1 MDRPVIYFDNNATTM
16 VAPEVTEAMLP
27 FFRDYWGN
35 PSSMHTFGGQVARF
49 VEEGREKVAAML
61 GCHPEEI
68 LFTSCGTESD
78 NTAIWSA
85 LRTQPS
91 KRHIITTCVEH
102 PAILQ
107 TCAFWERQGY
117 RITRLGV
124 DGKGR
129 LNLDEY
135 RDALD
140 DDTAIV
146 SIMFA
151 NNEVGNIY
159 PIPEMAEIAKE
170 RGILFHTDAVQAAGK
185 VPIDLARMPIDML
198 SISGHKLHA
207 PKGIGILYIRKG
219 VPFRPFIRGGHQ
231 ERGRRGGTENVPYI
245 VGLGVACELATQHM
259 EEEIVRVSAL
269 RDRLEAGICAAVPD
283 TLINGDV
290 EHRLPGTTNIA
301 FKNIE
306 GEAVLLM
313 LNRDCICASSGSAC
327 TSGSLE
333 PSHVL
338 SAMGIPF
345 KYAHSSTRL
354 SLCRYNTEEEVDYV
368 ISHIPP
374 AIKTLRDL
382 SPFKD

>member
-1 MDRPVIYFDNNATTM
+1 MKPIYFDNNATTM
-16 VAPEVTEAMLP
+16 VAPEVTEAMIP
-27 FFRDYWGN
+27 FFKEYWGN
-35 PSSMHTFGGQVARF
+35 PSSMHTFGGQVAKY
-49 VEEGREKVAAML
+49 VDEGRQKVADML
-61 GCHPEEI
+61 NCHPQEI
-68 LFTSCGTESD
+68 IFTSCATESD

-85 LRTQPS
+85 LQTQPT
-91 KRHIITTCVEH
+91 KRHIITTAVEH

-117 RITRLGV
+117 RVTRLGV
-124 DGKGR
+124 DNKGR

-146 SIMFA
+146 SIMWA

-159 PIPEMAEIAKE
+159 PIKKMAEMARE

-185 VPIDLARMPIDML
+185 IPLDLADVPVDML

-207 PKGIGILYIRKG
+207 PKGIGLLFVRKG
-219 VPFRPFIRGGHQ
+219 VLFRPFMRGGHQ
-231 ERGRRGGTENVPYI
+231 EKGRRAGTENVPYI
-245 VGLGVACELATQHM
+245 VGLGVACQLAKDSMHDELT
-259 EEEIVRVSAL
+259 RVAAL
-269 RDRLEAGICAAVPD
+269 RDRLEKGIVSQIPD
-283 TLINGDV
+283 TLVNGDTENRV
-290 EHRLPGTTNIA
+290 PNTTNIS
-301 FKNIE
+301 FRNIE
-306 GEAVLLM
+306 GEAILLM
-313 LNRDCICASSGSAC
+313 LNQYNICASSGSAC

-338 SAMGIPF
+338 HAMGVSF

-354 SLCRYNTEEEVDYV
+354 SLSRYNTQEEVDFA
-368 ISHIPP
+368 ISKFPEII
-374 AIKTLRDL
+374 ATLRKL

>member
-1 MDRPVIYFDNNATTM
+1 MKPIYFDNNATTM
-16 VAPEVTEAMLP
+16 VAPEVTEAMIP
-27 FFRDYWGN
+27 FFKEYWGN
-35 PSSMHTFGGQVARF
+35 PSSMHTFGGQVAKY
-49 VEEGREKVAAML
+49 VDEGRQKVADML
-61 GCHPEEI
+61 NCHPQEI
-68 LFTSCGTESD
+68 IFTSCATESD

-85 LRTQPS
+85 LQTQPT
-91 KRHIITTCVEH
+91 KRHIITTAVEH

-117 RITRLGV
+117 RVTRLGV
-124 DGKGR
+124 DNKGR

-146 SIMFA
+146 SIMWA

-159 PIPEMAEIAKE
+159 PIKKMAEMARE

-185 VPIDLARMPIDML
+185 IPLDLADVPVDML

-207 PKGIGILYIRKG
+207 PKGIGLLFVRKG
-219 VPFRPFIRGGHQ
+219 VLFRPFMRGGHQ
-231 ERGRRGGTENVPYI
+231 EKGRRAGTENVPYI
-245 VGLGVACELATQHM
+245 VGLGVACQLAKDSMHDELT
-259 EEEIVRVSAL
+259 RVAAL
-269 RDRLEAGICAAVPD
+269 RDRLEKGIESQIPD
-283 TLINGDV
+283 TLVNGDTENRV
-290 EHRLPGTTNIA
+290 PNTTNIS
-301 FKNIE
+301 FRNIE
-306 GEAVLLM
+306 GEAILLM
-313 LNRDCICASSGSAC
+313 LNQYNICASSGSAC

-338 SAMGIPF
+338 HAMGVPF

-354 SLCRYNTEEEVDYV
+354 SLSRYNTQEEVDFA
-368 ISHIPP
+368 ISKFPEII
-374 AIKTLRDL
+374 ATLRKL

>member
-1 MDRPVIYFDNNATTM
+1 MDTIYFDNNATTM
-16 VAPEVTEAMLP
+16 VAPEVTQAMQP
-27 FFRDYWGN
+27 FFTTYWGN
-35 PSSMHTFGGQVARF
+35 PSSMHTFGGQVAKY
-49 VEEGREKVAAML
+49 VDEGREKIADML
-61 GCHPEEI
+61 GAKPSEI
-68 LFTSCGTESD
+68 IFTSCGTESD

-85 LRTQPS
+85 LQTQPK
-91 KRHIITTCVEH
+91 KRHIVTTAVEH

-107 TCAFWERQGY
+107 TAAFWERQGY
-117 RITRLGV
+117 RVTRLGV
-124 DGKGR
+124 DEKGR

-140 DDTAIV
+140 EDTAIV

-159 PIPEMAEIAKE
+159 PIQEMAEIAKE
-170 RGILFHTDAVQAAGK
+170 RDILFHTDAVQAAGK
-185 VPIDLARMPIDML
+185 IPIDLSKLPVDML

-207 PKGIGILYIRKG
+207 PKGIGILYVRKG
-219 VPFRPFIRGGHQ
+219 VIFRPFIRGGHQ
-231 ERGRRGGTENVPYI
+231 EHGRRAGTENVPYI
-245 VGLGVACELATQHM
+245 VGLGVACQLAKESMHDELT
-259 EEEIVRVSAL
+259 RVAAL
-269 RDRLEAGICAAVPD
+269 RDRLEQGITAAVPD
-283 TLINGDV
+283 TRINGDT

-306 GEAVLLM
+306 GEAILLM
-313 LNRDCICASSGSAC
+313 LNRFGICASSGSAC

-338 SAMGIPF
+338 HAMGVPF

-354 SLCRYNTEEEVDYV
+354 SLSRYNTQEEVDFT
-368 ISHIPP
+368 IAHFP
-374 AIKTLRDL
+374 AAIATLRKL